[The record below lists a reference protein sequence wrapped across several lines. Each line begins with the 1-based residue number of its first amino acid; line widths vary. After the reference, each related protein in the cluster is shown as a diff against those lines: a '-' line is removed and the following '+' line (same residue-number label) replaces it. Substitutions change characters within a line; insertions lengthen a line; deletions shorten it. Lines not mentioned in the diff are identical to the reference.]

1 MQQTIG
7 HTILQQLGGGK
18 FIAMTGAK
26 NFVLYPDGLRFDLPA
41 RFAAKGINKVHI
53 TLTPADLYTVEF
65 MRWNARALELQ
76 KIATENDIYADMLP
90 ETFRSHTG
98 LETRMPT
105 VYRAR

>member
-26 NFVLYPDGLRFDLPA
+26 NFILYEDGLRFDLPA

-53 TLTPADLYTVEF
+53 TLTPNDLYTVEF
-65 MRWNARALELQ
+65 MRWNTRALELQ
-76 KIATENDIYADMLP
+76 RIAKASDIYADMLP
-90 ETFRSHTG
+90 DTFRDHTG